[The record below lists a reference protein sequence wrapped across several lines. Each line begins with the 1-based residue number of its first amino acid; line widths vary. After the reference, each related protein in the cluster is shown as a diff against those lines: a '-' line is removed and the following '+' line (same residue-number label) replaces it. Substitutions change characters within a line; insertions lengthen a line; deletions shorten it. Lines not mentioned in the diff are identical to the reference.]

1 MTVIEKLL
9 QNYSIGELIVLGIL
23 VALSIKGL
31 INFYDWA
38 ADRIRKAFH
47 KQSKEEKEKQDILD
61 RLDTQIAATAALAGE
76 IQKVRQEEEALRNK
90 LDVLFESD
98 KDDIRAWIT
107 QQHHQFMSLNY
118 IDDYSLDCLERRFK
132 HYQDEGGNS
141 YIEDLMKDLRSL
153 SKRSFCISPMVITT
167 NNKNN
172 EIKGD

>member
-1 MTVIEKLL
+1 
-9 QNYSIGELIVLGIL
+9 
-23 VALSIKGL
+23 
-31 INFYDWA
+31 
-38 ADRIRKAFH
+38 
-47 KQSKEEKEKQDILD
+47 
-61 RLDTQIAATAALAGE
+61 
-76 IQKVRQEEEALRNK
+76 
-90 LDVLFESD
+90 
-98 KDDIRAWIT
+98 
-107 QQHHQFMSLNY
+107 MSLNY

>member
-1 MTVIEKLL
+1 MTVFEKLL
-9 QNYSIGELIVLGIL
+9 QNYSIGELIMLGIL

-31 INFYDWA
+31 INFYDWG

-47 KQSKEEKEKQDILD
+47 KQSKTEKEKQDILD
-61 RLDTQIAATAALAGE
+61 RLDAQTNATNALVNE
-76 IQKVRQEEEALRNK
+76 IQNVRKEEEALRNK
-90 LDVLFESD
+90 LDILFESD

-107 QQHHQFMSLNY
+107 QQHHHFMSLNY

-132 HYQDEGGNS
+132 HYQEEGGNS

-153 SKRSFCISPMVITT
+153 SKRSFYVAPMVINT